1 MDESAFLRMNG
12 DVSSSG
18 LCDRADIDRLKPLYE
33 VADLKAEPV
42 ESAYE
47 ELSFELDRDVE
58 LLWCKQKHRERPS
71 FTPKL
76 LRDVQAFQQRVK
88 ARYAGVGAPPFRYLA
103 WASERPE
110 VFNLGGDLGL
120 ICHLVDRKDRAGLLR
135 YARACVDICY
145 QNANKLDLPIVTI
158 ALCQGETLG
167 GGFEA
172 ALSSDLIIAEEKAR
186 FGLPEVLFNLFPGMG
201 AYSFLARRIGVAGAE
216 AMIFS
221 GKIYTAGELKELG
234 VVDVVVPNGE
244 GRSGVYAYI
253 DRHARHFTAHRALY
267 KVRRRFSPVTYQ
279 ELTDIVTVWVDA
291 ALELDS
297 SNLRKMQRLAR
308 SQIRYSGNGP
318 DAHMTGRAAAL
329 VDLR

>member
-1 MDESAFLRMNG
+1 MDEAAFLRIGG
-12 DVSSSG
+12 DLSQSDAF
-18 LCDRADIDRLKPLYE
+18 DRADVDRLAPLYE
-33 VADLKAEPV
+33 VVNAEADPI
-42 ESAYE
+42 SASYE
-47 ELSFELDRDVE
+47 ELSFELDREVE

-71 FTPKL
+71 FTPRL

-88 ARYAGVGAPPFRYLA
+88 ARYAGIEAPPFRYLA

-110 VFNLGGDLGL
+110 IFNLGGDLPL
-120 ICHLVDRKDRAGLLR
+120 ICQLVKRKDRAGLLR
-135 YARACVDICY
+135 YARACIDICY
-145 QNANKLDLPIVTI
+145 QNASKLDLPIVTI

-172 ALSSDLIIAEEKAR
+172 ALSSDVIIAEEKAR

-201 AYSFLARRIGVAGAE
+201 AYSFLARRIGVANAE

-221 GKIYTAGELKELG
+221 GKIYTANELKELG

-244 GRSGVYAYI
+244 GRAGVYGYLG
-253 DRHARHFTAHRALY
+253 RHSRHFTAHRALY

-279 ELTDIVTVWVDA
+279 ELTDIVTLWVDA

-297 SNLRKMQRLAR
+297 ANLRKMERLAR
-308 SQIRYSGNGP
+308 SQVRYCLTEDEG
-318 DAHMTGRAAAL
+318 HTTGRAAVP